1 MIILYW
7 QRYLKHLSCVT
18 AKRME
23 AITLIRRLSAKSS
36 IFVQMMGMVE
46 EQSTVFCVQMV
57 LSSSSNI
64 LCVIGGSMLTAL
76 VPSNSIPSMM
86 KMLLKG
92 LLTLQQELLVPEGT
106 KEGQE

>member
-7 QRYLKHLSCVT
+7 QRYLKHLSCAT
-18 AKRME
+18 AKLME
-23 AITLIRRLSAKSS
+23 AITLILRQSVKSS
-36 IFVQMMGMVE
+36 IYVQMMGMVE
-46 EQSTVFCVQMV
+46 EQSTVSCVQMV

-76 VPSNSIPSMM
+76 LLSSSIPSMM

-92 LLTLQQELLVPEGT
+92 LQTLQQELLVQQGT